1 MTVTTVVTAVGS
13 ALVELITYTVAVQP
27 AVAYLLQD
35 GEEASWHIVCPTPKG
50 KAL

>member
-1 MTVTTVVTAVGS
+1 MTVATVVTAVGC
-13 ALVELITYTVAVQP
+13 ALVELITYIVAVQS

-35 GEEASWHIVCPTPKG
+35 GEETSWHIDCPTPKG